1 MSYLFNYIYII
12 LINFNLAFLSFN
24 NLNFFNFY
32 IKNKRI
38 KNLFKIKNK
47 IYFTFSQSILF
58 YSFSY
63 KQDFK
68 NSLLRLLIY
77 ILLGNYIP
85 NAGEGLKRLDYRT
98 NEWDNDYREF
108 VNNLKKKKHVIIG
121 GDLNVAHNE
130 IDIANPKGSN
140 NNLF

>member
-1 MSYLFNYIYII
+1 MSYLLNYIYII

-24 NLNFFNFY
+24 NLNFFNFV

-38 KNLFKIKNK
+38 KNLLKIKNK
-47 IYFTFSQSILF
+47 IFFTFSQSILF

-85 NAGEGLKRLDYRT
+85 L
-98 NEWDNDYREF
+98 
-108 VNNLKKKKHVIIG
+108 IIISYI
-121 GDLNVAHNE
+121 LY
-130 IDIANPKGSN
+130 
-140 NNLF
+140 